1 MLLLLGRLVECMIGL
16 TAVATCWCFRVCMC
30 VCVGVVRVLC
40 PNKYAVQFLLRLLFH
55 IYSGHFFRCSCSFT
69 PHTDFVVVA
78 TVAVA
83 TLLHFSRLFSSF
95 SFHFQCNIR
104 AAPFAGHIVARYAF
118 WHLKETQEITTKQV
132 RGLLLVEE
140 REQVID

>member
-1 MLLLLGRLVECMIGL
+1 MHVYVWELLC
-16 TAVATCWCFRVCMC
+16 
-30 VCVGVVRVLC
+30 VLC

-55 IYSGHFFRCSCSFT
+55 IYSGYFFRCSCSFT
-69 PHTDFVVVA
+69 PHTDFSVVA
-78 TVAVA
+78 VSVA

-104 AAPFAGHIVARYAF
+104 AAPLAGHIVARYAF

-132 RGLLLVEE
+132 RGLLLVGE
-140 REQVID
+140 RATDRLGAYSMNLNAANF